1 MPGHNRRNRQPDLRG
16 ILEISAGLGARE
28 NKMNAA
34 ITYLE
39 TSLNVLETNEPINR
53 SEGNIE
59 QADLE
64 AISISQIKE
73 GIEVLKSF
81 GIV

>member
-1 MPGHNRRNRQPDLRG
+1 MTGSVFVKDGSGNVR
-16 ILEISAGLGARE
+16 SSVGLGAKE

-53 SEGNIE
+53 AEGNIE
-59 QADLE
+59 QADME
-64 AISISQIKE
+64 AVSIFQIKK
-73 GIEVLKSF
+73 GIEVLKSA

>member
-1 MPGHNRRNRQPDLRG
+1 MKMEV
-16 ILEISAGLGARE
+16 EITEQEINVNDGAELGARE

-53 SEGNIE
+53 AEGNIE

-64 AISISQIKE
+64 AISILQIKE
-73 GIEVLKSF
+73 GIEALKSF

>member
-1 MPGHNRRNRQPDLRG
+1 
-16 ILEISAGLGARE
+16 
-28 NKMNAA
+28 MNAA

-64 AISISQIKE
+64 AISISQIKK